1 MTRETDRR
9 RTDDWGTFEG
19 LEEEFRNAVFWWLLV
34 RGVLALVFG
43 LVMVFMPGA
52 AAAALSIVIGIW
64 LVLDGVTGCVIAGR
78 RKSTGRRW
86 GMPLLGGVVAILAGL
101 ALVVFPYALA
111 VVGGVAV
118 LWILAIGLAVRGL
131 LEITDRRSG
140 KWGSFL
146 GLINVVVAI
155 VLAVVMF
162 VNPLVALGALVLVV
176 GIYGVV
182 FGLTTIISAFRVR
195 RA

>member
-1 MTRETDRR
+1 MARGTDNRR
-9 RTDDWGTFEG
+9 AEGWDALGRARDDLRAT
-19 LEEEFRNAVFWWLLV
+19 VFWWLLV

-64 LVLDGVTGCVIAGR
+64 LVLDGVTGCAIAGQ

-86 GMPLLGGVVAILAGL
+86 GMPLLGGVAAILAGL
-101 ALVVFPYALA
+101 ALVVFPYAVA

-182 FGLTTIISAFRVR
+182 FGLITIISAFRVR
-195 RA
+195 RV

>member
-1 MTRETDRR
+1 MARGTDSRRAEGWDALGRAGDDLRET
-9 RTDDWGTFEG
+9 
-19 LEEEFRNAVFWWLLV
+19 VFWWLLV

-64 LVLDGVTGCVIAGR
+64 LVLDGVTGCAIAGR

-101 ALVVFPYALA
+101 ALVVFPYAVA

>member
-64 LVLDGVTGCVIAGR
+64 LVLDGVTGCAIAGR

-140 KWGSFL
+140 RWGSFL